1 MSTKRL
7 EDLERL
13 SKELKEKKNEL
24 YECSKKLVDAV
35 IAGEIS
41 SELDIQE
48 LKDTLIDLGEEERIW
63 RQCERLY
70 IYLIDHYPQIMDKI
84 EKAHAKWLKN
94 RDTMREEYD
103 IESLNPRPNPYTT
116 KNKSVYKEAATEE
129 E

>member
-13 SKELKEKKNEL
+13 SQELKEKKNEL
-24 YECSKKLVDAV
+24 YECSKKMVDAV

-48 LKDTLIDLGEEERIW
+48 LKTMLIDLGEEERIW

-70 IYLIDHYPQIMDKI
+70 MKKRMRQVTFPVLPQPKRQI
-84 EKAHAKWLKN
+84 
-94 RDTMREEYD
+94 
-103 IESLNPRPNPYTT
+103 RPAP
-116 KNKSVYKEAATEE
+116 SVGMCSRRRWAISMTLSF
-129 E
+129 